1 MNKHHFYSSVIK
13 GWIFS
18 WMKPMNTR
26 TDAEVKKYKEL
37 ADKHFQLYMLMTQWV
52 KLKQEGKSLAT
63 PLVEK
68 GIHHV
73 AIYGM
78 NYVGERLLAE
88 FADSEVTVN
97 YAIDRNADNQY
108 CSVELLKPEN
118 PLPEVDAIIVTAIV
132 YFADIEES
140 LSEKVSCPIFS
151 IDDLMFQ

>member
-1 MNKHHFYSSVIK
+1 
-13 GWIFS
+13 
-18 WMKPMNTR
+18 MNTR